1 MLEAREA
8 EARDPAGR
16 AARHPAAR
24 GAERRRHLS
33 LVPGPVPR
41 PQPQRSGSRLSR
53 AIRAAASWTAV
64 GPPS

>member
-16 AARHPAAR
+16 AVQPPARRPTR
-24 GAERRRHLS
+24 DRHLS
-33 LVPGPVPR
+33 LVPGPGKR
-41 PQPQRSGSRLSR
+41 ADAQSNGTRLGR
-53 AIRAAASWTAV
+53 ALRAAVAWTAV